1 MDTLLSDSDW
11 ENFSES
17 GSSDDLED
25 IDSMYGGKAQSILS
39 SLEETIGK
47 IDDFLSFE
55 RGYIHGDIVCSAAD
69 PSGQMGRV
77 VDVDMLVDLENV
89 YGEVVKDVNSKNL
102 LKIRSISVGDYVVL
116 GPWLGRVNK
125 VVDSVTILFDDGAK
139 CEVTATDLEKIL
151 PISPDLLEDPQYQY
165 YPGQRVQVKLSTL
178 SRSARR
184 LCGAW
189 KENCADGTV
198 CSVEAGSVS
207 VDWLASALAGSGL
220 SLPAPP
226 CLQDS
231 KNLTLLSCFSRVNWH
246 LGDWCMLSVPDHKCV
261 MGKGPLKMST
271 CDLIL
276 GHKKSE
282 RGFKRMNLCPERVN
296 IFVIV
301 KIKSKVD
308 VQWQDG
314 SCSVGLDPQSLFP
327 INIVDAHEFWPE
339 EFVLEKGT
347 CDDPNVSSSQRWGV
361 VEAVDAKERI
371 VKVKWKHLA
380 LNGGNNLEGA
390 LMEETVSAY
399 ELVQHPDYSYC
410 LGDFVYKLERN
421 HLVDQ
426 ADRQNFNTNIIA
438 EMGVGEETPLKGETC
453 NKDQNEYPDKYHS
466 SHIGNVVGFKDGGVQ
481 VKWAT
486 GLTTQV

>member
-1 MDTLLSDSDW
+1 MDMLLSDSDW
-11 ENFSES
+11 ENFSDS

-55 RGYIHGDIVCSAAD
+55 RGFIHGDIVCSAAN

-77 VDVDMLVDLENV
+77 VDLDMLVDLENA
-89 YGEVVKDVNSKNL
+89 YGEVVKDVNSKKL
-102 LKIRSISVGDYVVL
+102 LKIQSISVGDYVVL

-125 VVDSVTILFDDGAK
+125 VVDSLTIVFDDGSK
-139 CEVTATDLEKIL
+139 CEVIATDPEKIS

-165 YPGQRVQVKLSTL
+165 YPGQRVQVRLSTL
-178 SRSARR
+178 SRSARW

-189 KENCADGTV
+189 KENRTDGTV
-198 CSVEAGSVS
+198 CAVEVGSVS
-207 VDWLASALAGSGL
+207 VDWLASALVGSGL

-226 CLQDS
+226 SLQDS
-231 KNLTLLSCFSRVNWH
+231 KNLILLSCFSHANWH
-246 LGDWCMLSVPDHKCV
+246 LGDWCMLPVSDHKCV
-261 MGKGPLKMST
+261 TGKGPLNMST
-271 CDLIL
+271 SDLIL
-276 GHKKSE
+276 GHKKTE
-282 RGFKRMNLCPERVN
+282 RGFKRVNLCLEREN

-314 SCSVGLDPQSLFP
+314 SCSVGLDPQSLLP

-339 EFVLEKGT
+339 EFVLEKNT
-347 CDDPNVSSSQRWGV
+347 CDDPNVSNSQRWGV
-361 VEAVDAKERI
+361 VEAVDSKERI
-371 VKVKWKHLA
+371 VKVKWKNFA
-380 LNGGNNLEGA
+380 LNGGNNLEEG

-410 LGDFVYKLERN
+410 LGDFVFLLERN
-421 HLVDQ
+421 HHVDE
-426 ADRQNFNTNIIA
+426 ADGQNCNKNIVA
-438 EMGVGEETPLKGETC
+438 EMPVDEETPLKHETC
-453 NKDQNEYPDKYHS
+453 SKGQNEYPDKYHS
-466 SHIGNVVGFKDGGVQ
+466 SHIGNVVGFKDGGVK